1 MKNIIKKQIKKIEI
15 AILTMSLLIAQAT
28 PAFAAIDGNTIQR
41 NLINNVVL
49 PLYTVLFVF
58 ILVKEFNKKNTVAL
72 LLTCAIGGIIGIFIY
87 NPDSIK
93 VLIDFMSS
101 LIGL

>member
-15 AILTMSLLIAQAT
+15 AILTMSLLISQAI

-58 ILVKEFNKKNTVAL
+58 ILVKEFNKKNMAAL
-72 LLTCAIGGIIGIFIY
+72 LLTAVIGGIIGIFIY
-87 NPDSIK
+87 NPDAIK
-93 VLIDFMSS
+93 GVIDFMSS
-101 LIGL
+101 LIGI